1 MIDNACP
8 DQPPVDY
15 SAPVSMN
22 LDETWP
28 EMLIQLEVSLGKL
41 DILGHLRT
49 CRILLN
55 GLHQDL
61 QEVELHLGGFAT
73 CTGGSKP
80 AWAQEESLR

>member
-41 DILGHLRT
+41 GYPRPFKDM
-49 CRILLN
+49 
-55 GLHQDL
+55 QDL
-61 QEVELHLGGFAT
+61 VEWFAPGSTRGGTAPWRSFTRARVAANPH
-73 CTGGSKP
+73 GLKKSH
-80 AWAQEESLR
+80 

>member
-28 EMLIQLEVSLGKL
+28 LNADSNGSFSWKAWISSAN
-41 DILGHLRT
+41 LRT

-61 QEVELHLGGFAT
+61 QEVELHLGGVSHVHGWPF
-73 CTGGSKP
+73 CPHGLKKSH
-80 AWAQEESLR
+80 

>member
-41 DILGHLRT
+41 GYPRPI
-49 CRILLN
+49 
-55 GLHQDL
+55 
-61 QEVELHLGGFAT
+61 
-73 CTGGSKP
+73 
-80 AWAQEESLR
+80 